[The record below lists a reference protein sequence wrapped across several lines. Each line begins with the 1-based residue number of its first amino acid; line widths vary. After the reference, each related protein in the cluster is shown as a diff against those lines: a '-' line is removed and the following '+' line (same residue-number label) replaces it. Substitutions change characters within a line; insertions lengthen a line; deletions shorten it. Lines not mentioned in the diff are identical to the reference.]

1 MKSVALGITDE
12 SPPVVSK
19 RVPAK
24 TAVPYIVAIYRDHS
38 AGCCLHIV
46 LDDYNI
52 DDQCV
57 EWCMNQPTLCD
68 TCRKCGEILRTLS
81 LTARRKAISLAS
93 RQMREERMW

>member
-1 MKSVALGITDE
+1 MKSVDLDITDK
-12 SPPVVSK
+12 SSPVVSK

-24 TAVPYIVAIYRDHS
+24 TAVPYIVAIYGNHS

-46 LDDYNI
+46 LDDDNI

-68 TCRKCGEILRTLS
+68 TCRECGEILRTLS
-81 LTARRKAISLAS
+81 LTARRKAISLAFK
-93 RQMREERMW
+93 QMREERIW